1 MNFYDNQYWFT
12 NKGVMLSRENG
23 TETLKAFWM
32 ILYGSKISL
41 QSQECVEV
49 EEGGVW
55 RSFVKADTHLV
66 ILTNKLLHPT
76 ATENRRVNKHMG
88 GNFLR
93 KLPLRNRL
101 VMTGFQLPWMTTMM
115 NSVVLWLK
123 LDVTKTVAVSYTGT
137 DTILIFTAVITV
149 VIY

>member
-1 MNFYDNQYWFT
+1 
-12 NKGVMLSRENG
+12 
-23 TETLKAFWM
+23 M
-32 ILYGSKISL
+32 ILYGLKTSL
-41 QSQECVEV
+41 QSQECLEV

-88 GNFLR
+88 ETFSVSATE
-93 KLPLRNRL
+93 KSPCHDW
-101 VMTGFQLPWMTTMM
+101 FPTT
-115 NSVVLWLK
+115 
-123 LDVTKTVAVSYTGT
+123 LDDNDDEFCCPVTEIRRHPVAVSYTGT
-137 DTILIFTAVITV
+137 DTIVIFTAVITV

>member
-1 MNFYDNQYWFT
+1 
-12 NKGVMLSRENG
+12 
-23 TETLKAFWM
+23 M
-32 ILYGSKISL
+32 ILHGLKTSL
-41 QSQECVEV
+41 QSQECLEV

-88 GNFLR
+88 GNFLC

-101 VMTGFQLPWMTTMM
+101 VVTGFQLPLMTMMM
-115 NSVVLWLK
+115 NSVVL
-123 LDVTKTVAVSYTGT
+123 
-137 DTILIFTAVITV
+137 
-149 VIY
+149 